1 MYPHIEEQLIKSME
15 NWAKIAKP
23 EPCFSI
29 NNSPMMTPQDIVE
42 AVKEKTEAGL
52 DIMHILEY
60 AVRTEGVYKV
70 MERFSA

>member
-15 NWAKIAKP
+15 NWAK
-23 EPCFSI
+23 
-29 NNSPMMTPQDIVE
+29 